1 MGMTVKK
8 SVDTLSTTVFI
19 SNKGKVADAPMGVS
33 VSGAELVN
41 GSVLLDGSVVAEPV
55 DGIAKVQKA
64 VKCLA
69 GTTTTS
75 IVCYTAGNQ
84 FKVGDI
90 VGSKVG
96 GKAYAITEIVSDAAT
111 KKDTMTIGTAID
123 APLSNGGFI
132 YQMAAQSTGLDASLN
147 IAYANDTCS
156 GLTDDATSE
165 AEVIGTSQA
174 TKATIVGTIGA
185 AGAGNVAVTISS
197 DLFED
202 VVLSVAVANDD
213 TNLIVAEKIKQAMY
227 ANETITTYFDIS
239 GYQNEIVLVLKSVV
253 NGAALKYTPYG
264 ITGTNIAVDTT
275 TNLNVDVL
283 VIAAVKAGTIGQ
295 ELLDALLSNN
305 KIISEV

>member
-1 MGMTVKK
+1 MAMTVKK
-8 SVDTLSTTVFI
+8 SADTLSTTVFV
-19 SNKGKVADAPMGVS
+19 SNKGKVADSPMGMS
-33 VSGAELVN
+33 VSAAELVN
-41 GSVLLDGSVVAEPV
+41 GSVLLDGSVLAEPV

-64 VKCLA
+64 VKCLT

-75 IVCYTAGNQ
+75 IVCLTAGNQ

-123 APLSNGGFI
+123 APLSNGNFI
-132 YQMAAQSTGLDASLN
+132 FQMAAESTGVDASLN
-147 IAYANDTCS
+147 IAYANDTCT

-165 AEVIGTSQA
+165 AETIGTAQA
-174 TKATIVGTIGA
+174 TKATVVGTIGA
-185 AGAGNVAVTISS
+185 AGAGNAALTVSS
-197 DLFED
+197 DLFDD

-213 TNLIVAEKIKQAMY
+213 TNLIVAEKFKQALL
-227 ANETITTYFDIS
+227 ANETITTYFDVV
-239 GYQNEIVLVLKSVV
+239 GYQDEVILVLKSVV

-264 ITGTNIAVDTT
+264 ITGTNVYVDTT

-305 KIISEV
+305 KYISEV